1 MRRPMYESA
10 APITIDDGNVIYV
23 ESAIQQRETRGH
35 SSDEKSGAC
44 KGTDRIPERVP
55 KSKSKRKTPHLLPNE
70 VFSKLITQLFGGD
83 KRDRTADLL
92 NAIQA
97 LSQLSYT
104 PVSKV
109 ILAKQTLNVNQK
121 LAFEF

>member
-55 KSKSKRKTPHLLPNE
+55 KSKIKTPHLLPNE

-104 PVSKV
+104 P
-109 ILAKQTLNVNQK
+109 IFDCLLLTT
-121 LAFEF
+121 